1 MLHAKYLGSI
11 GIHAQQFLWG
21 RPVPLGYNGAYV
33 RTPQLRYCNSQDIIY
48 RVGAMLEHGSLDI
61 DGVDEI
67 QAHRHAMRHSAAH
80 VMADAVLKLFPEAK
94 MGIGPPTHDGFYYD
108 FEVSRPFTPED
119 LEEIEKLMKE
129 TIESGFPFKKEDLS
143 RADAEAMF
151 SDQPYKIELIEGLP
165 EDAVI
170 SIYRHDNFVDL
181 CQGPHV
187 HGTSDIPAMKLLSVA
202 GAYWRGDEKRPML
215 QRIYGTAFE
224 SESGLEEHLQRLEE
238 AERRD
243 HRTLGRQLNLFS
255 VHDEIGP
262 GLIVWH
268 PKGGRVRS
276 LVEDYWKNLHYRL
289 GYDVVY
295 SPHIGRAQL
304 WETSGHLD
312 FYQENMYAPVEV
324 DDQQYYLKPMNCPF
338 HISIFK
344 NALHSYRELPLR
356 FAELGT
362 VYRYERSGVLHGL
375 MRVRGFT
382 QDDAHIFCTPDQV
395 EDEIGGVLELTFEL
409 LDAFG
414 FEEFSIALSTRPEKY
429 VGDLDMWEHATAS
442 LEGALQKRGLPF
454 TIDDGGGAFYG
465 PKIDI
470 NITDALGRGWQCTTV
485 QFDFNLPQRFDLTY
499 QDSEGG
505 RSQPYMVHRA
515 ILGSMERFLGVLI
528 EHYGGAF
535 PLWLAPVQA
544 VLIPIADRHI
554 EYCKSVSS
562 QLESAGFRIEVDT
575 RGERMNQKIRTAQM
589 QKVPYMLVAGDR
601 EEEAGAVAVRHR
613 DGEDLGAMPLRDFVS
628 RLAEES
634 QIPIRT
640 TK

>member
-1 MLHAKYLGSI
+1 ML
-11 GIHAQQFLWG
+11 
-21 RPVPLGYNGAYV
+21 
-33 RTPQLRYCNSQDIIY
+33 D
-48 RVGAMLEHGSLDI
+48 HGSLDTE
-61 DGVDEI
+61 GLDEA
-67 QAHRHAMRHSAAH
+67 QAHRQAMRHSAAH

-94 MGIGPPTHDGFYYD
+94 MGIGPPIENGFYYD

-119 LEEIEKLMKE
+119 LEEIEKLMNE
-129 TIESGFPFKKEDLS
+129 TIKTGHVFQREDLT
-143 RADAEAMF
+143 RAAAETMF

-165 EDAVI
+165 EDATI
-170 SIYRHDNFVDL
+170 SVYRHDQFVDL

-187 HGTSDIPAMKLLSVA
+187 QGTSDIPAMKLLSVA

-215 QRIYGTAFE
+215 QRIYGTAWD
-224 SESGLEEHLQRLEE
+224 SEEELAAHLEQLEE

-243 HRTLGRQLNLFS
+243 HRVLGRQLNLYS

-295 SPHIGRAQL
+295 SPHIGKAQL
-304 WETSGHLD
+304 WETSGHLG
-312 FYQENMYAPVEV
+312 FYSDNMFSPMEV

-338 HISIFK
+338 HIQIYRS
-344 NALHSYRELPLR
+344 ALHSYRELPLR

-395 EDEIGGVLELTFEL
+395 EDEVGGVLELTFEL

-414 FEEFSIALSTRPEKY
+414 FKDYSIALSTRPEKY
-429 VGDLDMWEHATAS
+429 VGDLNMWEHATQS
-442 LEGALQKRGLPF
+442 LKGALEKRGLLF
-454 TIDDGGGAFYG
+454 TEDEGGGAFYG

-470 NITDALGRGWQCTTV
+470 NITDALGRAWQCTTV
-485 QFDFNLPQRFDLTY
+485 QFDFNLPERFELTY
-499 QDSEGG
+499 QDADGG

-528 EHYGGAF
+528 EHYGGSF

-544 VLIPIADRHI
+544 ILIPIADRHI
-554 EYCKSVSS
+554 EYCESVATTMSA
-562 QLESAGFRIEVDT
+562 AGFRVEVDT
-575 RGERMNQKIRTAQM
+575 RGERMGQKIRTAQM

-601 EEEAGAVAVRHR
+601 EAEANAVAVRNR
-613 DGEDLGAMPLRDFVS
+613 DGEDIGAIALHDFMAK
-628 RLAEES
+628 LAEES
-634 QIPIRT
+634 QIP
-640 TK
+640 KGNSE

>member
-1 MLHAKYLGSI
+1 
-11 GIHAQQFLWG
+11 
-21 RPVPLGYNGAYV
+21 
-33 RTPQLRYCNSQDIIY
+33 
-48 RVGAMLEHGSLDI
+48 MLEHGFLETQ
-61 DGVDEI
+61 GVDEAE
-67 QAHRHAMRHSAAH
+67 AHRNAMRHSAAH

-94 MGIGPPTHDGFYYD
+94 MGIGPPIQDGFYYD

-119 LEEIEKLMKE
+119 LEEIEKLMRE
-129 TIESGFPFKKEDLS
+129 TISGGFPFQREDLS
-143 RADAEAMF
+143 RADAETMF

-170 SIYRHDNFVDL
+170 SIYRHDEFVDL

-215 QRIYGTAFE
+215 QRIYGTAFD
-224 SESGLEEHLQRLEE
+224 SETELTEHLERLEE

-243 HRTLGRQLNLFS
+243 HRRLGRELNLFS

-276 LVEDYWKNLHYRL
+276 LVEDYWKDLHYRL
-289 GYDVVY
+289 GYNIVY
-295 SPHIGRAQL
+295 SPHIGKSQL

-312 FYQENMYAPVEV
+312 FYQESMFAPLEV
-324 DDQQYYLKPMNCPF
+324 DEQQYYLKPMNCPF
-338 HISIFK
+338 HIAIFK

-414 FEEFSIALSTRPEKY
+414 FQDYSIALSTRPEKY
-429 VGDLDMWEHATAS
+429 VGELDMWEHATKS
-442 LEGALQKRGLPF
+442 LQGALEKRELPF
-454 TIDDGGGAFYG
+454 TVDEGGGAFYG

-470 NITDALGRGWQCTTV
+470 NITDALGRAWQCTTV

-499 QDSEGG
+499 QDAEGG

-554 EYCKSVSS
+554 EYCEGVLAN
-562 QLESAGFRIEVDT
+562 LEAAGFRAEVDN
-575 RGERMNQKIRTAQM
+575 RNERMNQKIRTAQM
-589 QKVPYMLVAGDR
+589 QKVPYMLVVGDR
-601 EEEAGAVAVRHR
+601 EQEAGAVAGRHR
-613 DGEDLGAMPLRDFVS
+613 DGEDLGAISLDDFLA
-628 RLAEES
+628 RLGEES
-634 QIPIRT
+634 QIPNRSAT
-640 TK
+640 

>member
-1 MLHAKYLGSI
+1 
-11 GIHAQQFLWG
+11 
-21 RPVPLGYNGAYV
+21 
-33 RTPQLRYCNSQDIIY
+33 
-48 RVGAMLEHGSLDI
+48 MLEHGFLETQ
-61 DGVDEI
+61 GVDEAE
-67 QAHRHAMRHSAAH
+67 AHRNAMRHSAAH

-94 MGIGPPTHDGFYYD
+94 MGIGPPIQDGFYYD
-108 FEVSRPFTPED
+108 FQVSRPFTPED
-119 LEEIEKLMKE
+119 LEEIEKLMRE
-129 TIESGFPFKKEDLS
+129 TISGGFPFQREDLS
-143 RADAEAMF
+143 RADAETMF

-165 EDAVI
+165 EDAAI
-170 SIYRHDNFVDL
+170 SIYRHDEFVDL

-215 QRIYGTAFE
+215 QRIYGTAFD
-224 SESGLEEHLQRLEE
+224 SETELTEHLERLEE

-243 HRTLGRQLNLFS
+243 HRRLGRELNLFS

-276 LVEDYWKNLHYRL
+276 LVEDYWKDLHYRL
-289 GYDVVY
+289 GYNIVY
-295 SPHIGRAQL
+295 SPHIGKSQL

-312 FYQENMYAPVEV
+312 FYQESMFAPLEV
-324 DDQQYYLKPMNCPF
+324 DEQQYYLKPMNCPF
-338 HISIFK
+338 HIAIFK

-414 FEEFSIALSTRPEKY
+414 FQDYSIALSTRPEKY
-429 VGDLDMWEHATAS
+429 VGELDMWEHATKS
-442 LEGALQKRGLPF
+442 LQGALEKRELPF
-454 TIDDGGGAFYG
+454 TVDEGGGAFYG

-470 NITDALGRGWQCTTV
+470 NITDALGRAWQCTTV

-499 QDSEGG
+499 QDAEGG

-554 EYCKSVSS
+554 EYCEEVLAE
-562 QLESAGFRIEVDT
+562 LEAAGFRAEVDN
-575 RGERMNQKIRTAQM
+575 RNERMNQKIRTAQM
-589 QKVPYMLVAGDR
+589 QKVPYMLVVGDR
-601 EEEAGAVAVRHR
+601 EQEAGAVAVRHR
-613 DGEDLGAMPLRDFVS
+613 DGEDLGAMPLDDFLA
-628 RLAEES
+628 RLGAES
-634 QIPIRT
+634 QIPNRST
-640 TK
+640 A

>member
-1 MLHAKYLGSI
+1 MQNILVLLEYMRNNFSGVD
-11 GIHAQQFLWG
+11 
-21 RPVPLGYNGAYV
+21 PVPLGYNGAYV
-33 RTPQLRYCNSQDIIY
+33 RTPQLRHCNSQDIIY

-613 DGEDLGAMPLRDFVS
+613 DGEDLGAIPLRDFVS

>member
-1 MLHAKYLGSI
+1 
-11 GIHAQQFLWG
+11 
-21 RPVPLGYNGAYV
+21 
-33 RTPQLRYCNSQDIIY
+33 
-48 RVGAMLEHGSLDI
+48 MLEHGSLETA
-61 DGVDEI
+61 GVDEA
-67 QAHRHAMRHSAAH
+67 QAHRNAMRHSAAH

-94 MGIGPPTHDGFYYD
+94 MGIGPPIKDGFYYD
-108 FEVSRPFTPED
+108 FDVSRPFTPED
-119 LEEIEKLMKE
+119 LEEIEKLMRE
-129 TIESGFPFKKEDLS
+129 TISGSFPFEREELT

-151 SDQPYKIELIEGLP
+151 SGQPYKLELIEGLP
-165 EDAVI
+165 DDATI
-170 SIYRHDNFVDL
+170 SIYRHDGFVDL

-187 HGTSDIPAMKLLSVA
+187 DGTSGIPAMKLLSVA

-215 QRIYGTAFE
+215 QRIYGTAFD
-224 SESGLEEHLQRLEE
+224 SEAELSAHLERLEE

-243 HRTLGRQLNLFS
+243 HRTLGRQLGLFS
-255 VHDEIGP
+255 IHEEIGP

-276 LVEDYWKNLHYRL
+276 IVEDYWKDLHFRR
-289 GYDVVY
+289 GYDIVY
-295 SPHIGRAQL
+295 SPHIGRSQL

-312 FYQENMYAPVEV
+312 FYRESMFAPMVLDEQEYF
-324 DDQQYYLKPMNCPF
+324 LKPMNCPF
-338 HISIFK
+338 HIAIYKSG
-344 NALHSYRELPLR
+344 LHSYRELPLR

-395 EDEIGGVLELTFEL
+395 EDEIGAVLELTFEL

-414 FEEFSIALSTRPEKY
+414 FADYSIALSTRPEKY
-429 VGDLDMWEHATAS
+429 VGDPEMWDHATRS
-442 LEGALQKRGLPF
+442 LQGALEKRGLPF
-454 TIDDGGGAFYG
+454 TVDEGGGAFYG

-470 NITDALGRGWQCTTV
+470 NITDALGRAWQCTTV

-535 PLWLAPVQA
+535 PVWLAPVQA

-554 EYCKSVSS
+554 EYCQSVSAT
-562 QLESAGFRIEVDT
+562 LEAAGFRAEVDT
-575 RGERMNQKIRTAQM
+575 RNERMNQKIRTAQM
-589 QKVPYMLVAGDR
+589 QKAPYMLVVGDR
-601 EEEAGAVAVRHR
+601 ELEAGAVAVRHR
-613 DGEDLGAMPLRDFVS
+613 DGEDLGAMPLDDFLS
-628 RLAEES
+628 RLGEEAA
-634 QIPIRT
+634 IP
-640 TK
+640 KGSAA